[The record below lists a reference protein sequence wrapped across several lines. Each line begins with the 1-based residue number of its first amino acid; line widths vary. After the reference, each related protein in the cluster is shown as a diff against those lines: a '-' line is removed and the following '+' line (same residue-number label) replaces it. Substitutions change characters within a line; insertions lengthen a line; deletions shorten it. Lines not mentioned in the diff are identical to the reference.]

1 MNKTEKYHKS
11 IVKLAEII
19 KQRDNPLW
27 IGAVTGEVVKA
38 PPQLEVKLENGII
51 IKNHK
56 IMISIEKIVGYQ
68 RTYSLKGNITKYDFD
83 NTTSSDPVPQHP
95 SHLIPKLQGSG
106 KYKGSG
112 VYQTH
117 KDFWFT
123 DTLQA
128 GNEVLVE
135 VVNNSY
141 VVVAQIVR
149 MPSGAKEGA

>member
-19 KQRDNPLW
+19 KKRDNPLW

-83 NTTSSDPVPQHP
+83 NTTSSEPVSTHP
-95 SHLIPKLQGSG
+95 AHPIKKLSG
-106 KYKGSG
+106 KGTYTAEGTI
-112 VYQTH
+112 Q
-117 KDFWFT
+117 WT
-123 DTLQA
+123 DTLKV
-128 GNEVLVE
+128 GDKVLMLPTNKE
-135 VVNNSY
+135 EYFYLIDRVV
-141 VVVAQIVR
+141 R
-149 MPSGAKEGA
+149 L

>member
-83 NTTSSDPVPQHP
+83 NTTSSEPVSTHP
-95 SHLIPKLQGSG
+95 AHPIKKLSG
-106 KYKGSG
+106 KGTYTAEGTI
-112 VYQTH
+112 Q
-117 KDFWFT
+117 WT
-123 DTLQA
+123 DTLKV
-128 GNEVLVE
+128 GDKVLMLPTNKE
-135 VVNNSY
+135 EYFYLIDRVV
-141 VVVAQIVR
+141 R
-149 MPSGAKEGA
+149 L